1 MALTTGR
8 VVRQS
13 VWFHRAMALAVG
25 LGVAA
30 ATAVICGALLVGDSM
45 RGSLR
50 SLTLQRLGKI
60 DAAVIPGN
68 YFNANEL
75 ISDVSPAEAGTGN
88 RFVPVIQFA
97 RAVVESE
104 AGSGDGAGQKETR
117 RSGNVQVVAS
127 DPDFWQLDSS
137 GVNPSQLPSGDEI
150 ILNEALAKELGV
162 SVGDLVTL
170 RLPAE
175 QAVPADSPLGRRDSE
190 SEGIPR
196 LKIVE
201 IVPNRGLGRF
211 SLQPSQ
217 ATPLCAYVPIEL
229 VRDVLERPQAANTL
243 LIDTDSDESDKQNGD
258 ASSQSLANQL
268 TPGLSDFGLQLERI
282 TQTFQ
287 EGEGNEQ
294 PRVIFDYYSLTSE
307 RLLISDQISKIV
319 LSNFAGDNTTS
330 ILTYLANAIETPDGE
345 KSVPYSTITAV
356 DSSANLTLDYQLPE
370 GFGEDDIPVVLN
382 SWLAERLDA
391 KVGDVVKLFYFEPET
406 SAGKELEK
414 HFSAVVT
421 SIVPITKP
429 KTPFRRSR
437 PAVFDSPPTVYNDPN
452 LTPTVPGVTDQDSI
466 NDWDL
471 PFQLDREVTR
481 DDDDY
486 WAEYRLTPK
495 AYLPLEHGQ
504 KLFGS
509 RFGDISSVRFD
520 TSVAQS
526 VEQLESQIVSSLR
539 EHQEQLGFAAIPIK
553 AQQLAAS
560 KGTTPFDALFMSLSF
575 FVIAAALMLVALLFR
590 LGMEQ
595 RAVEY
600 GTMMATGMPGPRVAR
615 MALAEGAIIA
625 IPGAALGVV
634 AGIGYALLVLYA
646 LTTLWVGAVT
656 VPFLEFHW
664 SFVSLVGGF
673 LAGILMA
680 TLAILL
686 TTRKLRRAEIR
697 PLLSGFIP
705 EATRPFWNRRLIRI
719 TGIGCLLAALGLGVF
734 AVSLS
739 GPAQAG
745 AFVGGGMLL
754 LCGLL
759 ALSYNG
765 LTAWAREDQ
774 RVDLAPGFSLRTLSF
789 RSVGRNPLRSTL
801 SIGLMAVACF
811 LIVSMSA
818 FQMRP
823 TERGIGG
830 FDLMGQ
836 TAVPVYKDLGDPSVR
851 DVLLGRDSEQWQ
863 AAKIF
868 GLRFRPGQEASCNN
882 LYQATQPQVLGVPE
896 SFVQWFAQPPREK
909 PVGQAT
915 DNSESDVRPTPF
927 DWAATGELESDA
939 GKLQSPWELLQQ
951 PARGTAD
958 DPVPV
963 ILDQNTAMWS
973 LQMRGGVGEVRGFTF
988 DDGTERFFKVVALL
1002 GNTILQGSLIVGE
1015 QNFETM
1021 FPAINGYSYFLMQ
1034 VPPDQDADKF
1044 ADVMENR
1051 LGDIGMD
1058 VVNSREVLENLMAV
1072 QNTYL
1077 RTFQS
1082 LGALGLLLGTF
1093 GLAVVQL
1100 RNVLDRRGELALMR
1114 AIGFS
1119 KTRLAATVMA
1129 ENTTL
1134 LLAGIGCG
1142 AGAALAAVIPYFV
1155 TSQMQPSLLEPL
1167 LMLGIVTVVGM
1178 FAALLAVRRVLN
1190 MRLLDAL

>member
-13 VWFHRAMALAVG
+13 VLFHRAMAIAVA

-50 SLTLQRLGKI
+50 SLTLQRLGNI
-60 DAAVIPGN
+60 DAAVIPGS
-68 YFNANEL
+68 YF
-75 ISDVSPAEAGTGN
+75 DAEALTKSIGDDHQV
-88 RFVPVIQFA
+88 VPVIQFA
-97 RAVVESE
+97 RAVVEHESDTD
-104 AGSGDGAGQKETR
+104 SDGVQTR

-127 DPDFWQLDSS
+127 GPDFWALDTS
-137 GVNPSQLPSGDEI
+137 GVRPEPMPIADEI
-150 ILNEALAKELGV
+150 VLNQALAKELAV

-196 LKIVE
+196 LKVVS
-201 IVPNRGLGRF
+201 IVPNQGLGRF

-229 VRDVLERPQAANTL
+229 VQSVLERPRAANALLVHADPDNKSLDETAKSETTL
-243 LIDTDSDESDKQNGD
+243 T
-258 ASSQSLANQL
+258 NQL
-268 TPGLSDFGLQLERI
+268 TPGLSDFGLQLERV
-282 TQTFQ
+282 TQSFQ
-287 EGEGNEQ
+287 PEDSSEPAQ
-294 PRVIFDYYSLTSE
+294 VVFDYYSLTSE
-307 RLLISDQISKIV
+307 RLLISDPLSDVV
-319 LSNFAGDNTTS
+319 LGEFSQNVTTS
-330 ILTYLANAIETPDGE
+330 ALTYLANAIETPDGE
-345 KSVPYSTITAV
+345 KSVSYSTITAV
-356 DSSANLTLDYQLPE
+356 DSTAELPLKYDLPE
-370 GFGEDDIPVVLN
+370 GASETDTPVVIN

-391 KVGDVVKLFYFEPET
+391 NVGDRVKLFYFEPET

-414 HFSAVVT
+414 DFFAVVT
-421 SIVPITKP
+421 AIVPVTKP
-429 KTPFRRSR
+429 SKPYRRSR
-437 PAVFDSPPTVYNDPN
+437 AAVFDIRPTVYNDPN

-471 PFQLDREVTR
+471 PFQLEREVTR

-495 AYLPLEHGQ
+495 AFIPLKAGQ

-509 RFGDISSVRFD
+509 RFGDISSIRID
-520 TSVAQS
+520 TTVAET
-526 VEQLESQIVSSLR
+526 VEQLETRITASLR
-539 EHQEQLGFAAIPIK
+539 QQQEALGFAAIPIK

-560 KGTTPFDALFMSLSF
+560 RGTTPFDALFLSLSF

-600 GTMMATGMPGPRVAR
+600 GTMMATGMPGPTVAR

-625 IPGAALGVV
+625 IPGAALGTV
-634 AGIGYALLVLYA
+634 AGVGYALLVLLA
-646 LTTLWVGAVT
+646 LKTLWVGAVT
-656 VPFLEFHW
+656 VPFLAFHW
-664 SFVSLVGGF
+664 SFLSLLGGF
-673 LAGILMA
+673 TAGIVMA

-697 PLLSGFIP
+697 PLLSGVIP
-705 EATRPFWNRRLIRI
+705 ENPKPFWNRQMIRI
-719 TGIGCLLAALGLGVF
+719 VGWGCLIIAVGLGIF
-734 AVSLS
+734 AITLS

-759 ALSYNG
+759 SLSYNAM
-765 LTAWAREDQ
+765 TAWAREDT
-774 RVDLAPGFSLRTLSF
+774 RPDLAPSFSLRTLSI

-818 FQMRP
+818 FQMSP

-836 TAVPVYKDLGDPSVR
+836 TAVPVYKDFGDPKVR
-851 DVLLGRDSEQWQ
+851 DVLLGRDSEAWR
-863 AAKIF
+863 AAKVF

-882 LYQATQPQVLGVPE
+882 LYQATQPQVLGVPNT
-896 SFVQWFAQPPREK
+896 FVDWFAQPLSDSK
-909 PVGQAT
+909 PGSGA
-915 DNSESDVRPTPF
+915 DGDVKTVAPIAF
-927 DWAATGELESDA
+927 DWATKGASKRGDKPVHT
-939 GKLQSPWELLQQ
+939 PWELLQQ
-951 PARGTAD
+951 PARGTEE

-973 LQMRGGVGEVRGFTF
+973 LQMRGGIGEVRGFTF

-1015 QNFETM
+1015 QNFETL
-1021 FPAINGYSYFLMQ
+1021 FPSVNGYSYFLMQ
-1034 VPPDQDADKF
+1034 IPPDQDSDKF
-1044 ADVMENR
+1044 ADVLENR

-1058 VVNSREVLENLMAV
+1058 VVDSRQVLSNLMAV

-1119 KTRLAATVMA
+1119 KTRLAASVMA

-1142 AGAALAAVIPYFV
+1142 AGAALAAVIPYFI
-1155 TSQMQPSLLEPL
+1155 TSQMEPSLLEPL
-1167 LMLGIVTVVGM
+1167 LMLGLVTIVGL
-1178 FAALLAVRRVLN
+1178 FAALFAVRRVLS
-1190 MRLLDAL
+1190 MRLLDSL